1 MIVLILPRCPWGPV
15 YGSVADGQTKIVGI
29 LEVKWN
35 TNLFTRNMGIQKQEI
50 PLLEFCKKKRDL
62 EVKES
67 RPYQQCRL
75 NMLLLLVWFEL
86 WTQYPGPLCLWQCL
100 VLFRTYE
107 PIFSQFGDTLSN
119 MCIRNAMASLKQTIN
134 QLIPALLTL
143 LVMVPS
149 QAFYRKPHLI
159 WTHVISPLIRSA
171 RLSTDFA
178 WLEVTWKR
186 WK

>member
-1 MIVLILPRCPWGPV
+1 M
-15 YGSVADGQTKIVGI
+15 
-29 LEVKWN
+29 VKPKLKEFWRWN
-35 TNLFTRNMGIQKQEI
+35 EIQIGLQEI
-50 PLLEFCKKKRDL
+50 WGYENKKYHFLSFVKKKRDL

-100 VLFRTYE
+100 VLLRTYE
-107 PIFSQFGDTLSN
+107 PIFSQFGATLSN

-143 LVMVPS
+143 LVVVPR
-149 QAFYRKPHLI
+149 QAFYPKSDLI
-159 WTHVISPLIRSA
+159 HVFYSNHSL
-171 RLSTDFA
+171 FYG
-178 WLEVTWKR
+178 WQN
-186 WK
+186 